1 MKLFLM
7 VICEGGDI
15 MREACKVL
23 IVDDEMLIRQG
34 IINYIDWEKEG
45 FQIVG
50 EASNG
55 KEAMQMIA
63 EFSPHIVITDIVMPI
78 MDGIDLVKEVKKA
91 FSGIEMIVLSS
102 FENFDYVRSTF
113 QNGVADY
120 ILKPKLNGDE
130 LLRILHKISSRITDL
145 QHTVLVVEPKRS
157 TEELLEHMILGYN
170 STIDK
175 EVLSNVLTKDVF
187 ALVGIKGN
195 NLDSYRLKAVF
206 ERSIPDGAMVYSV
219 ASGEIDCLFL
229 LNFNLHL
236 LDGIKRT
243 IATQASESRDA
254 AWIVCEPFN
263 SLEKL
268 KEVHDEGLLKM
279 KKYLFYLPEKTL
291 FTYDGLP
298 EESVKQSTFDLNHFI
313 EMFKDRLFN
322 AAFAY
327 LENYIDDLSRR
338 YCSDSFEF
346 KSFLGNIVFNIIVL
360 LDSMKYETLDLE
372 QKKYSYFANIN
383 EAENIFEALEQFNG
397 FLEEVRKIMRSH
409 DNSDEPPNNLDKILV
424 YIEHHYTQPL
434 RLSEIANHFHFNASY
449 LSSYFNMHHKEG
461 FSEYL
466 NRVRIKK
473 SMELLENS
481 TVSIS
486 NISGMVGYSEHSYFC
501 KVFKRITGMSPG
513 NYRKE
518 FHAHYEIEE
527 KDHAHPKK

>member
-1 MKLFLM
+1 M
-7 VICEGGDI
+7 G
-15 MREACKVL
+15 EACKVL

-78 MDGIDLVKEVKKA
+78 MDGIDLVKEVKNA
-91 FSGIEMIVLSS
+91 FSDIEIIVLSS

-120 ILKPKLNGDE
+120 ILKPKLNGAE
-130 LLRILHKISSRITDL
+130 LLRILNKIMSRIPNL
-145 QHTVLVVEPKRS
+145 QHAASMVEPKHS
-157 TEELLEHMILGYN
+157 TEEILEHMISGYDSAVGKEAL
-170 STIDK
+170 ST
-175 EVLSNVLTKDVF
+175 VFTKDVF
-187 ALVGIKGN
+187 ALVGVHGK
-195 NLDSYRLKAVF
+195 NLDSSRLKAVF
-206 ERSIPDGAMVYSV
+206 ERSIPDGSTVFSV
-219 ASGEIDCLFL
+219 ASGNVNCLFL
-229 LNFNLHL
+229 LNFNAHL
-236 LDGIKRT
+236 LDGINRT
-243 IATQASESRDA
+243 IATHAAERRDA
-254 AWIVCEPFN
+254 AWMVCEPFDA
-263 SLEKL
+263 LDEL
-268 KEVHDEGLLKM
+268 KKVHDEGLLKM

-298 EESVKQSTFDLNHFI
+298 EEDVKQAAFDLNHFI
-313 EMFKDRLFN
+313 EMFKDRMFN

-327 LENYIDDLSRR
+327 LENHVVHLAGR

-360 LDSMKYETLDLE
+360 LDSMKYEIQDLE

-383 EAENIFEALEQFNG
+383 EAENVTEALDLFNG
-397 FLEEVRKIMRSH
+397 FLVEVRKIMRLH
-409 DNSDEPPNNLDKILV
+409 DNSDGPANNLEKFLV
-424 YIEHHYTQPL
+424 YIEQHYTQPL

-481 TVSIS
+481 TVTIS

-501 KVFKRITGMSPG
+501 KVFRRITGMSPG

-518 FHAHYEIEE
+518 FRAHHENEE
-527 KDHAHPKK
+527 KGLSHLKK